1 MPIRTSTPSIWDEAL
16 DMLDRAERLQR
27 QFFRLQDC
35 ARSGPSW
42 VPPIDVYEQDG
53 GLLILVA
60 LPGVA
65 AAQLEVLTDGTQLLI
80 RGERPLPA
88 ACRRAVFRQLEIPY
102 GRFERRITLPA
113 GEYVLVQK
121 TFADGCLV
129 LALQGGTGR

>member
-1 MPIRTSTPSIWDEAL
+1 MPIRTPVTSIWDEAL

-35 ARSGPSW
+35 ARSGPNW
-42 VPPIDVYEQDG
+42 IPPIDVYEQDD

-65 AAQLEVLTDGTQLLI
+65 PSQLEVLSDGTQLLI

-88 ACRRAVFRQLEIPY
+88 ACRRAVIRQLEIPY
-102 GRFERRITLPA
+102 GRFERRISLPA

-121 TFADGCLV
+121 SFSDGCLV
-129 LALQGGTGR
+129 LALQGGAQR